1 MGTFVEG
8 FEAEITGIFLALEAR
23 KKAKMQVECS

>member
-8 FEAEITGIFLALEAR
+8 FEAEIFGIFLALEAR
-23 KKAKMQVECS
+23 KKAKMQAECS